1 MHQGAGQAVCVH
13 LFTLVPWR
21 SDGCRV
27 MKQTSPTE
35 AAGSCMIRFKAW
47 TASIAVGVAL
57 ALQGCGGGGG
67 GGAEPASDT
76 APTVV
81 KPSSVAKIATSLEPS
96 GGTAAPADLFPVHQG
111 DVWINDVLDTSTVA
125 DGVPSGAL
133 ETNTITSLL
142 NGVMRLRTTQ
152 DVSKTDDSDDYVVQ
166 AAGVATGP
174 DFFGVFPSKA
184 NPRVDSFVV
193 YPTQTLPPVG
203 QARSYVRQGDTG
215 EDLDKDGTTEGFRFE
230 FSQVFLGV
238 ETRTVAYSPSPKQV
252 WHFRTTMGLSIFVS
266 SQNNAAQIQT
276 SVTDEYLEPGVGV
289 VRSDALI
296 TDSAGVSRRDVT
308 ELKSALV
315 GGLQKGPVLVANQA
329 INVPVSMSS
338 VNYVSSKQLFVGIVS
353 NSFDARNGQIAMVDA
368 QSGAVLGYSAA
379 GGPGL
384 YRLVAAPNS
393 GVLYATT
400 RDNQVIRL
408 SIGGSPQA
416 PTLTETGRF
425 TQPTPEGLDP
435 SFADFRYA
443 PSSIAVSPQD
453 PNTLVLATYAPAF
466 ATGTRY
472 RLFVYQDMTLV
483 STLDNAGI
491 GFVQFNE
498 AGNQLIGYRFN
509 ETVGDQ
515 RLFAMSLNGSQLQ
528 IQNSVTHNN
537 FVSGLGVGRPF
548 DYYQGALY
556 TGLETVSFTDLNT
569 ASLDDYNC
577 PVLPGTNRKICPS
590 NGDGLLLKSM
600 ANNQQ
605 TLFKVSIPDLP
616 TMVYGYPIIP
626 GPSGVVAL
634 QQYDGAGLLLI
645 KHPQLQ

>member
-1 MHQGAGQAVCVH
+1 
-13 LFTLVPWR
+13 
-21 SDGCRV
+21 
-27 MKQTSPTE
+27 
-35 AAGSCMIRFKAW
+35 
-47 TASIAVGVAL
+47 
-57 ALQGCGGGGG
+57 
-67 GGAEPASDT
+67 
-76 APTVV
+76 
-81 KPSSVAKIATSLEPS
+81 VAKISTSFEPS

-111 DVWINDVLDTSTVA
+111 DVWINDVLDTSAVA

-142 NGVMRLRTTQ
+142 NGVARMRTTQ
-152 DVSKTDDSDDYVVQ
+152 DVSKFDDSDDYVVQ
-166 AAGVATGP
+166 ASGVAFGP
-174 DFFGVFPSKA
+174 DFFGFFPNTS

-193 YPTQTLPPVG
+193 YPTQTLPPIG
-203 QARSYVRQGDTG
+203 QARSYVRQGDAG
-215 EDLDKDGTTEGFRFE
+215 KDIDEDGTNEGFRFE

-238 ETRTVAYSPSPKQV
+238 ETRTVAYSPTPKQV
-252 WHFRTTMGLSIFVS
+252 WHFRTTLNITVMFS
-266 SQNNAAQIQT
+266 SRDNASRINT
-276 SVTDEYLEPGVGV
+276 VVTDEYLEPGVGV

-296 TDSAGVSRRDVT
+296 TDPDGRSTRDLT
-308 ELKSALV
+308 ELKSARINGQQV
-315 GGLQKGPVLVANQA
+315 GPVLVTQQA

-338 VNYVSSKQLFVGIVS
+338 VNYVSRKQLFVGIVS
-353 NSFDARNGQIAMVDA
+353 SGFDARNGQIAMVDA
-368 QSGAVLGYSAA
+368 NSGAVLAYSAA
-379 GGPGL
+379 GGTDL

-400 RDNQVIRL
+400 RDNQVVQL

-425 TQPTPEGLDP
+425 TQPAPEGLDP
-435 SFADFRYA
+435 SVADFRYA

-453 PNTLVLATYAPAF
+453 SNTLVLATYAPAF
-466 ATGTRY
+466 TSSTRY

-498 AGNQLIGYRFN
+498 AGDQLIGYRFN
-509 ETVGDQ
+509 ETMGDQ

-537 FVSGLGVGRPF
+537 FVYGLGVGRPF

-556 TGLETVSFTDLNT
+556 TGLETVTFTELNT

-577 PVLPGTNRKICPS
+577 PVLPGTSRKVCPS

-600 ANNQQ
+600 ANKQQ